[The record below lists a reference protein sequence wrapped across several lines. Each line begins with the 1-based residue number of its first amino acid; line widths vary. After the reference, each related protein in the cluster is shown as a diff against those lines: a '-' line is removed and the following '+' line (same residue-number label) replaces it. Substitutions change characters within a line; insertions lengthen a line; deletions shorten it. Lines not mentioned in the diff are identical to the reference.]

1 MADTKQTLTTSIEQV
16 GALIKPKNIVL
27 VGASD
32 RPGSWP
38 ATVWKT
44 VHEHGFKGNIYAINP
59 NRSSVGD
66 KPCYPDFASLPEK
79 PDHVAFLTP
88 AKHVPGALAQ
98 AAAAGA
104 RSATVFA
111 SGFGEDGDPH
121 GLELA
126 EELRRVIKQTG
137 IGVTGPNCT
146 GNIIAESGLV
156 TLVDHRKLN
165 VAPGKVSLVGQSG
178 GVLLYANHILADR
191 GIQIGKLITSG
202 NEAGLN
208 CADYI
213 AYLAQDDATSVIFC
227 YLEAIKELDKFKA
240 ACALARRNGKPV
252 IIFKIGASEEGRKA
266 AMTHTGALAGS
277 SAVFDAVLEDVGV
290 LRANSLDEVVEM
302 IELVVHLG
310 VPIGPNIGAMSL
322 SGAYRGILVDAASGS
337 GMTFPALAPDVEK
350 RLTELLGVGS
360 SAGNPTDGGFTVL
373 TSVEKYIEAVDIF
386 CDDPNLDI
394 LVLQAELPRE
404 EGMAANW
411 EERFQ
416 GIHDLVTRRGKKLA
430 FISMFSRM
438 YTDYTRKLRADLPN
452 IAFIHETTKSISAL
466 ARLAEWSRRASEAA
480 DASKTSGGQTRDPLP
495 VAVELKARAN
505 EASGTFLLNERAS
518 KQLLAA
524 YGMSVT
530 REEIAASAD
539 DAVRL
544 AEDIGYPVVLKAVSD
559 RLYHKSDIGAVQL
572 HLGDA
577 DAVRAAYQ
585 LIHENVARSGFDGEL
600 DGILVCQQIDGGV
613 ELVAGIQRDPEMGP
627 VLMVGSGGIL
637 LELMQDVAFSALPL
651 DRDRAIELV
660 KSTRINK
667 LLGGY
672 RGDAAHDL
680 DRIADALV
688 ALSNLAVDLGDSL
701 ESIDINP
708 LMSRAGTNDPIALD
722 AVVVLGREGSH

>member
-1 MADTKQTLTTSIEQV
+1 MSDIEPSLAAAIQKV
-16 GALIKPKNIVL
+16 GALVHPRNVVL

-44 VHEHGFKGNIYAINP
+44 AHEHGFKGRIYAVNP
-59 NRSSVGD
+59 NRDTIGGE
-66 KPCYPDFASLPEK
+66 PCYKDFASLPEK

-88 AKHVPGALAQ
+88 AQHVPAGLAA

-111 SGFGEDGDPH
+111 SGFGEDGSPD
-121 GLELA
+121 GLRLAAELA
-126 EELRRVIKQTG
+126 RVVEETG

-146 GNIIAESGLV
+146 GNIIADSGLV

-165 VAPGKVSLVGQSG
+165 VAPGVVSLVGQSG

-202 NEAGLN
+202 NELGLN

-213 AYLAQDDATSVIFC
+213 AYLAQDDATRVIFC
-227 YLEAIKELDKFKA
+227 YLESIKDLGKFKA
-240 ACALARRNGKPV
+240 ACALARDNGKPV
-252 IIFKIGASEEGRKA
+252 IVFKIGASEEGRKA

-277 SAVFDAVLEDVGV
+277 SAVFDAVLQDVGV
-290 LRANSLDEVVEM
+290 LRADSLDEAVEM

-310 VPIGPNIGAMSL
+310 VSIGFNIGAMSL
-322 SGAYRGILVDAASGS
+322 SGAYRGILVDAAAGS
-337 GMTFPALAPDVEK
+337 GIKFPPLADDVEK
-350 RLTELLGVGS
+350 RLTALLGVGS

-386 CDDPNLDI
+386 CDDPNLDV

-404 EGMAANW
+404 EGMAAHW

-452 IAFIHETTKSISAL
+452 VAFIHETTKSVSAL
-466 ARLAEWSRRASEAA
+466 ARLAKWSQLAERAKREAATISGAKREVSPAVIELRQRA
-480 DASKTSGGQTRDPLP
+480 DAS
-495 VAVELKARAN
+495 
-505 EASGTFLLNERAS
+505 SGTFLLNERDS
-518 KQLLAA
+518 KQLLGA
-524 YGMSVT
+524 YGMAVT
-530 REEIAASAD
+530 REEIAASED
-539 DAVRL
+539 EAVRL
-544 AEDIGYPVVLKAVSD
+544 ADAIGYPVVLKAVSD

-572 HLGDA
+572 GLGNA
-577 DAVRAAYQ
+577 DAVRAAYR
-585 LIHENVARSGFDGEL
+585 LIHENVRRSGFKGEL
-600 DGILVCQQIDGGV
+600 DGILVCQQIDGGT

-627 VLMVGSGGIL
+627 VLMVGSGGVL
-637 LELMQDVAFSALPL
+637 LELMQDVAFAPLPVSRERAL
-651 DRDRAIELV
+651 ELV
-660 KSTRINK
+660 RSTRISK

-672 RGDAAHDL
+672 RGEAAHDL
-680 DRIADALV
+680 SRIADTLV
-688 ALSNLAVDLGDSL
+688 ALGNLAVDLGDAL

-708 LMSRAGTNDPIALD
+708 LVSRAGDKDPIALD
-722 AVVVLGREGSH
+722 AVVVLGREAAH

>member
-1 MADTKQTLTTSIEQV
+1 MSDATQILATSIQQV
-16 GALIKPKNIVL
+16 GALLKPGNIVL

-44 VHEHGFKGNIYAINP
+44 AHEHGFKGRIYAVNP
-59 NRSSVGD
+59 NRDTIGD
-66 KPCYPDFASLPEK
+66 EPCYPDFASLPEK

-88 AKHVPGALAQ
+88 ARHVPAGLAA

-111 SGFGEDGDPH
+111 SGFGEDGDPE
-121 GLELA
+121 GLALA
-126 EELRRVIKQTG
+126 AELRRVVEESG

-165 VAPGKVSLVGQSG
+165 VAPGKVSMCGQSG

-202 NEAGLN
+202 NEVGLN

-240 ACALARRNGKPV
+240 ACALAQRNGKPV
-252 IIFKIGASEEGRKA
+252 IVFKIGASEEGRKA

-277 SAVFDAVLEDVGV
+277 SAVFDAVLADVGV
-290 LRANSLDEVVEM
+290 IRAGSLDEAIEM

-310 VPIGPNIGAMSL
+310 VPIGPHIGAMSL
-322 SGAYRGILVDAASGS
+322 SGAYRGILVDAAAGS
-337 GMTFPALAPDVEK
+337 GMLFPPLADDVER
-350 RLTELLGVGS
+350 RLSELLGVGS

-438 YTDYTRKLRADLPN
+438 YTDYTRKLRAELPN
-452 IAFIHETTKSISAL
+452 VAFIQETTKSVAALSHL
-466 ARLAEWSRRASEAA
+466 ARWSKHARDAASAA
-480 DASKTSGGQTRDPLP
+480 AAPASARQPLP
-495 VAVELKARAN
+495 LALELRQRAQGGS
-505 EASGTFLLNERAS
+505 ATFLLNERDS
-518 KQLLAA
+518 KQLLAG
-524 YGMSVT
+524 YGMAVT
-530 REEIAASAD
+530 REEIAASED
-539 DAVRL
+539 EAVRL
-544 AEDIGYPVVLKAVSD
+544 ADTIGYPVVLKAVSD

-572 HLGDA
+572 GLGDA
-577 DAVRAAYQ
+577 DAVRAAYR
-585 LIHENVARSGFDGEL
+585 LIRDNVARSGFKGEL

-627 VLMVGSGGIL
+627 VLMVGSGGVL
-637 LELMQDVAFSALPL
+637 LELMQDVAFSSLPISRERAL
-651 DRDRAIELV
+651 ELV
-660 KSTRINK
+660 KSTRISK

-672 RGDAAHDL
+672 RGEAAHDL
-680 DRIADALV
+680 GRIADALV
-688 ALSNLAVDLGDSL
+688 ALGNLAVDLGDAL

-708 LMSRAGTNDPIALD
+708 LVSRAGDNDPIALD
-722 AVVVLGREGSH
+722 AVVVLGKEASH

>member
-1 MADTKQTLTTSIEQV
+1 MFDATQATTTSIEQV

-44 VHEHGFKGNIYAINP
+44 VHEHGFKGNIYAVNP
-59 NRSSVGD
+59 NRTTVGD

-88 AKHVPGALAQ
+88 AKHVPAALAE

-111 SGFGEDGDPH
+111 SGFGEDGDPD
-121 GLELA
+121 GLALA
-126 EELRRVIKQTG
+126 AELRRVIKETE

-252 IIFKIGASEEGRKA
+252 IVFKIGASEEGRKA

-290 LRANSLDEVVEM
+290 IRAGSLDEVVEM

-310 VPIGPNIGAMSL
+310 EPIGPNIGAMSL
-322 SGAYRGILVDAASGS
+322 SGAYRGILVDAAAGS
-337 GMTFPALAPDVEK
+337 ALKFPALAPDVER
-350 RLTELLGVGS
+350 RLSELLGVGS

-452 IAFIHETTKSISAL
+452 IAFIQETTKSVSAL
-466 ARLAEWSRRASEAA
+466 SRLAEWSQRASDAA
-480 DASKTSGGQTRDPLP
+480 TATSAKINAARKPLP
-495 VAVELKARAN
+495 VAAELRARA
-505 EASGTFLLNERAS
+505 EGAQGTFLLNERES

-530 REEIAASAD
+530 REEIAGSED
-539 DAVRL
+539 DAVRH
-544 AEDIGYPVVLKAVSD
+544 ADAIGYPVVLKAVSD

-572 HLGDA
+572 GLRDA
-577 DAVRAAYQ
+577 ATVRAAYR
-585 LIHENVARSGFDGEL
+585 LIHENVAKSGFEGEL

-613 ELVAGIQRDPEMGP
+613 ELVAGIQRDPEMGT
-627 VLMVGSGGIL
+627 VVMVGSGGVL
-637 LELMQDVAFSALPL
+637 LELMQDVVFSALPISH
-651 DRDRAIELV
+651 DRAIDLV
-660 KSTRINK
+660 KGTRISK
-667 LLGGY
+667 LLNGY
-672 RGDAAHDL
+672 RGEAAHDL
-680 DRIADALV
+680 ARIADALV
-688 ALSNLAVDLGDSL
+688 SLSNLAVDLGDAL

-708 LMSRAGTNDPIALD
+708 LVSRSGDKAPIALD
-722 AVVVLGREGSH
+722 AVVVLGREVSH